1 MRYGHFDM
9 LPEKAFQPV
18 GKRMTLEGGGFGGLG
33 GLGSVLGTAGS
44 IAAGGSPLGA
54 FGSTLGSQLLQG
66 GGGGGGSGGAGNVMN
81 DVGGVGNQ
89 NQTQI
94 VGPLAGM
101 NPASIPY
108 QQELLRMQ
116 QQQQEQQQAQQP
128 TAPVQP
134 QVQQPA
140 LTQTP
145 AQMGLASLMPQ
156 QSASPSN
163 QQTNVLNAINSGSLR
178 GMGPKGLGGVGPG
191 RPPMRGGMAGKGGG
205 VAYPQ
210 QGGMAGKGGNVPKQ
224 MLNKTF
230 GGLG

>member
-1 MRYGHFDM
+1 MRYSHFDM

-66 GGGGGGSGGAGNVMN
+66 GGGGGSGGGGSGG
-81 DVGGVGNQ
+81 GVGIGTQ

-94 VGPLAGM
+94 VGPFAGM

-134 QVQQPA
+134 QVQPQVQQPA

-145 AQMGLASLMPQ
+145 AQMGIASLMPQ
-156 QSASPSN
+156 QSASPSIAQMN
-163 QQTNVLNAINSGSLR
+163 T
-178 GMGPKGLGGVGPG
+178 GMGPKGLGGVGPR

-230 GGLG
+230 GGLR